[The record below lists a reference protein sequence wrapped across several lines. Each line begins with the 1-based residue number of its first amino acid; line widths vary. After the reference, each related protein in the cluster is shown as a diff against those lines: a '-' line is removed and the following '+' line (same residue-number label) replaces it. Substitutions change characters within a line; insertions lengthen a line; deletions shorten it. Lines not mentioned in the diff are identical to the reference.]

1 MVFADLSLARRL
13 EASEARG
20 MAGYPSI
27 QARLDS
33 SSAGAVEKFG
43 NGYAIFTGPD
53 SPLSR
58 AVGIGLDKPV
68 EASELE
74 RVENFF
80 KGRGARV
87 LIDVCPLADSSFI
100 ALLRERGYRVAEF
113 HHIWYRALDKDER
126 FAYQTSGLEVLEVGP
141 TEAELW
147 IRTVTRGFMDRDDV
161 TDVEMAIATM
171 SFMKS
176 DTRCFLARLEG
187 RPAGGGVLAIND
199 GLAAMF
205 SGSTVKD
212 FRRRGVQS
220 ALLRARMEAA
230 VMASC
235 DMAVIKTSPGTASQR
250 NVERAGFR
258 LAYTRAA
265 MTLESDA

>member
-1 MVFADLSLARRL
+1 
-13 EASEARG
+13 
-20 MAGYPSI
+20 MAVYPSI
-27 QARLDS
+27 QVRLDS

-43 NGYAIFTGPD
+43 NGYAIFTGVD

-68 EASELE
+68 EAFELE
-74 RVENFF
+74 RVEEFF

-87 LIDVCPLADSSFI
+87 VIDVCPLADSSFI
-100 ALLRERGYRVAEF
+100 ALLGERGYRVAEF
-113 HHIWYRALDKDER
+113 HHIWYRALEKDER
-126 FAYQTSGLEVLEVGP
+126 FAQQTSGPEVLEVGP
-141 TEAELW
+141 TDAELW
-147 IRTVTRGFMDRDDV
+147 IRTVTRGFMDQDNLTDK
-161 TDVEMAIATM
+161 DVEIATM

-176 DTRCFLARLEG
+176 DTRCFLARIEG
-187 RPAGGGVLAIND
+187 RPVGGGVLAIND
-199 GLAAMF
+199 GLAALF

-212 FRRRGVQS
+212 FRRRGVQT

-230 VMASC
+230 ALASC
-235 DMAVIKTSPGTASQR
+235 DLAVIKTSPGTASQR

-265 MTLESDA
+265 MMLESND